1 MSTSYFNNPG
11 MVTVPGEI
19 TPEVEMLLDRL
30 QADFDPELVA
40 VKPEAYS
47 QPDACYDN
55 VAEKVSRDGGKI
67 HYGWAVWQSRH
78 MVEAEHYAV
87 WENEN
92 GDLLD
97 VSPNKLEAASIM
109 FISDDQPINNELMAI
124 PNVRVNTSGSKLI
137 DDFILLSETV
147 DKLYGLS
154 VYTDEEKLW
163 LPESVLSTI
172 DTLNQYRLGAE
183 QLYMSGGKAEGP
195 CYCGSKKTYKACHGR
210 GIKLLSEDIV
220 KRAKEVVRHE
230 LMNKQQA

>member
-1 MSTSYFNNPG
+1 MSTSYFNTPG

-19 TPEVEMLLDRL
+19 TPEVELLLDTM
-30 QADFDPELVA
+30 QVDYDPELVP
-40 VKPEAYS
+40 VKPEEYS

-55 VAEKVSRDGGKI
+55 VAEKVTRDGGKI
-67 HYGWAVWQSRH
+67 HYGWAVWQNTH
-78 MVEAEHYAV
+78 IIEAEHYAV
-87 WENEN
+87 WETPD
-92 GDLLD
+92 GDLVD
-97 VSPNKLEAASIM
+97 VSPNRHEAAVIM
-109 FISDDQPINNELMAI
+109 FIPDDQPINNELMAI
-124 PNVRVNTSGSKLI
+124 PNVRVNISGSRLI

-154 VYTDEEKLW
+154 IYTDEDKLW
-163 LPESVLSTI
+163 LPESVLSTV

-220 KRAKEVVRHE
+220 KRAQMVVRQE
-230 LMNKQQA
+230 WMNKQQA